1 MVSGTLT
8 VLREYPH
15 VRLEQELY
23 DRRQIFDE
31 QNYKFYHD
39 REVENWISA
48 LKLISI
54 PRKLYSN

>member
-8 VLREYPH
+8 DLREYPH

-31 QNYKFYHD
+31 QNYKFYQD
-39 REVENWISA
+39 REVDLPCLSGRH
-48 LKLISI
+48 KTGY
-54 PRKLYSN
+54 RR